1 MPRPQHK
8 DLQHRC
14 EHCEFSCATEVGL
27 RIHHGRVHGP
37 LAKKRRRITRA
48 EGSAAGPG
56 SDSDRDIG
64 ADGGRSDSSSACGS
78 DADGEDGGFGGVRR
92 AAPALGPPAD
102 DASSFSGSSR
112 SSGFASERSREDDS
126 DLSSTGSGLRLRRR
140 RPGRVNAEREH
151 AAPGAAAAPPPPLAP
166 PLAGGAAAA
175 APLYAALPPGVGGG
189 EPPVD
194 TGIFGRA
201 KPNVPTANSKLSWTE
216 RALGTWLVKDCKI
229 AAATRLLS
237 VLKDPR
243 FDASDLPKDAR
254 AIYRRLE
261 KSMQSDMPQFPVEAT
276 PLDLSDLETQP
287 PPKQW
292 RKAAVINR
300 GVLPCLV
307 SAMLNPRT
315 SDWNSWMHYDPAV
328 QPYAE
333 GCAGEPFYASE
344 CRRLAEDAIQR
355 FMAKGWSRE
364 DILVMPVAGA
374 YDPMVPDA
382 VGKKKLAP
390 VALWLLFQM
399 LDVRRSLSAGEHWGL
414 LPDTSLS
421 GKVTTEPLK
430 RDKRR
435 ALQAAFFVFTRQF
448 NTLRERGFVIHGSWI
463 RNCPKQR
470 PILCAPWYLADA
482 MDAVAQWQKLNNK
495 FFYCYVCPADRVASK
510 FYPSADDLLEPR
522 RVEPIAG
529 LRRTANAPAVTEEEK
544 AAKRLALAEL
554 KDVHHVHPEL
564 TAHDELAAANSG
576 GNLNS
581 YVDGLHTGDAI
592 AKHAGKAIKA
602 ACEDPVA
609 VEGTGRSVK
618 SAADVINDHVATAG
632 HHSSGYHTLPGV
644 YNFLGMES
652 YTAMTVRSL
661 MFSLLAT
668 FCSVKDL
675 FESVRQTKI
684 VRVLT
689 LVVQLLQNANRREW
703 DATIP
708 DCIDSIFEDLGEL
721 WPGALG
727 KWETFERSIVHLV
740 AHWRQ
745 QYTQL
750 GTPVHWTTKDFIE
763 AMQRILR
770 AAYLRTN
777 LNAAEPQ
784 IMRRMQLV
792 KYVDT
797 IIEPSL
803 CEPPLPGDAADDRD
817 VRVVAALQ
825 RDRRTQAYLQG
836 STVLSVAGVNATFD
850 APTSALESTWNA
862 NMRSA
867 MRACALLLGLPQ
879 FPAGHIPLR
888 LRFNA
893 RNSCFVSRLGRCAR
907 SVPAYPIECVP
918 DADDCAA
925 EHAVFSV
932 YEYPQQA
939 GAAAG
944 GGCSSCRSC
953 PPQGSR
959 VKEGV
964 LPC

>member
-1 MPRPQHK
+1 
-8 DLQHRC
+8 
-14 EHCEFSCATEVGL
+14 
-27 RIHHGRVHGP
+27 
-37 LAKKRRRITRA
+37 
-48 EGSAAGPG
+48 
-56 SDSDRDIG
+56 
-64 ADGGRSDSSSACGS
+64 
-78 DADGEDGGFGGVRR
+78 
-92 AAPALGPPAD
+92 
-102 DASSFSGSSR
+102 
-112 SSGFASERSREDDS
+112 
-126 DLSSTGSGLRLRRR
+126 
-140 RPGRVNAEREH
+140 
-151 AAPGAAAAPPPPLAP
+151 
-166 PLAGGAAAA
+166 
-175 APLYAALPPGVGGG
+175 
-189 EPPVD
+189 
-194 TGIFGRA
+194 
-201 KPNVPTANSKLSWTE
+201 
-216 RALGTWLVKDCKI
+216 
-229 AAATRLLS
+229 
-237 VLKDPR
+237 
-243 FDASDLPKDAR
+243 
-254 AIYRRLE
+254 
-261 KSMQSDMPQFPVEAT
+261 MPQFPVEAT
-276 PLDLSDLETQP
+276 PLDLSNLETQP

-292 RKAAVINR
+292 RKAAVVNR
-300 GVLPCLV
+300 GVLPSLV
-307 SAMLNPRT
+307 SAMLNPLT

-328 QPYAE
+328 QPYAD
-333 GCAGEPFYASE
+333 GCGGEPFHSLE

-355 FMAKGWSRE
+355 FVAKGWSRE

-390 VALWLLFQM
+390 VGLWLLFQV

-482 MDAVAQWQKLNNK
+482 MDAVAQWQKLNSK
-495 FFYCYVCPADRVASK
+495 FFHCYVCPADKDASK
-510 FYPSADDLLEPR
+510 LYPSAEDLLEPR

-529 LRRTANAPAVTEEEK
+529 LRRTANAHAVTEEEK
-544 AAKRLALAEL
+544 TARRLALAEL
-554 KDVHHVHPEL
+554 EDVHHVHPEL

-576 GNLNS
+576 GNRNS
-581 YVDGLHTGDAI
+581 YVDGLHTCDSI
-592 AKHAGKAIKA
+592 AKHAAKAIKA

-618 SAADVINDHVATAG
+618 TAAKVLNDHVATAEY
-632 HHSSGYHTLPGV
+632 HSSGYHTLPGV
-644 YNFLGMES
+644 YDFLGMQS

-668 FCSVKDL
+668 FCSVRDL

-684 VRVLT
+684 IRVLT
-689 LVVQLLQNANRREW
+689 LIVQLLQNANRRDW
-703 DATIP
+703 DASIP
-708 DCIDSIFEDLGEL
+708 DCIDSIFENLGEL
-721 WPGALG
+721 WPDALE

-803 CEPPLPGDAADDRD
+803 SEPPLPGGDAADDRG

-850 APTSALESTWNA
+850 APASALESTWNA

-867 MRACALLLGLPQ
+867 IRACALIMRLPQ
-879 FPAGHIPLR
+879 FPASHIPLR

-925 EHAVFSV
+925 EHAIFSI

-944 GGCSSCRSC
+944 GAAAAVGGAAAAAGAPA
-953 PPQGSR
+953 PPKAVESK
-959 VKEGV
+959 KEFFLVDGWFSYDTRGLSAATPNAV
-964 LPC
+964 LPPKRLTASELNGKACIDLCFGRFLSVQASVTGSGIEERDYAKDVLKRLRLKDGKLAVLDIGALCQPLWAFPWLRDYDTAREFFSRPSYTKWDAEQWLVCPRLY